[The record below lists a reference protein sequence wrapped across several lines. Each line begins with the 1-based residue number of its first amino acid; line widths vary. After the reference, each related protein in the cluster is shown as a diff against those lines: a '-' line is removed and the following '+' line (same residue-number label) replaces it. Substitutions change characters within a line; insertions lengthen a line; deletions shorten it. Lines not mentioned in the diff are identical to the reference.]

1 MDYSYR
7 NSIIPILVERMFLRQ
22 QLILSMLALGFI
34 VIVGMS
40 VIFRSSTGVKST
52 ADLQKLQVQTQNE
65 AVVQLK
71 NDAGAVIP
79 ALQLMNK
86 ISELKTELSDVQY
99 AFANASL
106 TMENQ
111 DLVDAN
117 TGMDA
122 LEPKILELL
131 RSFPE
136 FADEASNVKEAFWAS
151 RVYGNKMNEFLLMG
165 LTNITGDMA
174 VGLSEQMDII
184 VTTFD
189 QLSAHSVKE
198 ANSRVEN
205 VVIRTN
211 ELSSSAQA
219 VSDGVEVIVEESS
232 TVLKT
237 VFGVGLIVFLMS
249 AGVAYFLS
257 QTLNRATHQ
266 VVSALS
272 EISKTKDLALRINRK
287 QRDELGVIAH
297 DVDAMMGTFEEV
309 VRKVALT
316 AESVGHEINLMSDRG
331 GVLENLISGQQNSLQ
346 DISASVTEMSASANE
361 VANNAATTASTT
373 QKANEIGQTGTE
385 VVSASI
391 RNIENLSQQLN
402 ISENS
407 INQLAEDVA
416 SIGSILEVIESIAG
430 QINLLALNA
439 AIEAARAGEQGRG
452 FSVVADEVRSLAGRT
467 QTSTVEIRKTIEN
480 LQKRTAE
487 VVDSMHQSISISTES
502 VNQGQQVKT
511 AIQDISGS
519 LSEILDLTMLIA
531 SAAQQQS
538 VSTADITERVNLL
551 SNSSLDVLDLA
562 VENKKGGSRMSV
574 QGHQLNEAI
583 SIFHLG

>member
-1 MDYSYR
+1 MY
-7 NSIIPILVERMFLRQ
+7 LRQ

-40 VIFRSSTGVKST
+40 VIFRSSSGVKST
-52 ADLQKLQVQTQNE
+52 ADDQKVQVQNQNKT
-65 AVVQLK
+65 VVLLK
-71 NDAGAVIP
+71 DDAGAVIP
-79 ALQLMNK
+79 ALQLMNE
-86 ISELKTELSDVQY
+86 ISELKTELSTVQY

-106 TMENQ
+106 TMEHQ
-111 DLVDAN
+111 DLKDAN

-122 LEPKILELL
+122 LEPKIVELL

-136 FADEASNVKEAFWAS
+136 FADEASKVKEAFWAS
-151 RVYGNKMNEFLLMG
+151 RIYGNKMNEFLLMG

-174 VGLSEQMDII
+174 VGLSTQMDVI

-211 ELSSSAQA
+211 ELGSSARA
-219 VSDGVEVIVEESS
+219 VSDGVEVIVQESS
-232 TVLKT
+232 TVSKT
-237 VFGVGLIVFLMS
+237 VFGVGVIVFLMA

-272 EISKTKDLALRINRK
+272 EISKTKTLSLRINRK
-287 QRDELGVIAH
+287 QNDELGVIAH
-297 DVDAMMGTFEEV
+297 DVDEMMGIFEEV
-309 VRKVALT
+309 VRQVATT
-316 AESVGHEINLMSDRG
+316 AEGVGEEIDLMSNRSG
-331 GVLENLISGQQNSLQ
+331 ELEKLISGQQSSLQ

-361 VANNAATTASTT
+361 VANNAATTAKTT
-373 QKANEIGQTGTE
+373 QEANSIGKKGSE
-385 VVSASI
+385 VVNASI

-402 ISENS
+402 TSEQTINS
-407 INQLAEDVA
+407 LADDVA
-416 SIGSILEVIESIAG
+416 SIGSILEVIEGIAG

-480 LQKRTAE
+480 LQKRTGD
-487 VVDSMHQSISISTES
+487 VVDSMQQSITISTES
-502 VNQGQQVKT
+502 VNQAQQVNT
-511 AIQDISGS
+511 AINEISSS
-519 LSEILDLTMLIA
+519 LSEIMDLTTLIA

-551 SNSSLDVLDLA
+551 SNSAVDVLMLA
-562 VENKKGGSRMSV
+562 VENKNGGRRMSD
-574 QGHQLNEAI
+574 QGHQLNNAI